1 MTTTAKDA
9 WKPQDQTAEV
19 MYEQQSI
26 AASRGQKVTAERQPA
41 PQGPVPIPEF

>member
-26 AASRGQKVTAERQPA
+26 AASRGQKVTERA
-41 PQGPVPIPEF
+41 PQVQQGPVPIPVF